1 MNIENNIKAWYKSN
15 YPEDNLGNEINNDAT
30 FVGFNED
37 INIMNAYHYIGV
49 FDSLVRERIFAE
61 ISERIKIPYEVIYK
75 KWLSLP

>member
-1 MNIENNIKAWYKSN
+1 MNIENNIKAWYKSK

-49 FDSLVRERIFAE
+49 FDSFIRERVFAE
-61 ISERIKIPYEVIYK
+61 ISERTKIPYEVLYK